1 MKNKAILMLLVLFIF
16 CVGCVS
22 ATDTDNI
29 NNTMIQDNPDN
40 NIADEIDIEK
50 NNINSTNEPN
60 NMDNDDNPKN
70 KIENNNLTEKNNDT
84 STKNDIKR
92 YFDFNITSFDPNV
105 KVNITECEEEFI
117 IEIHTNTT
125 LKNNNIIL
133 DIDGIIVNGFALND
147 GHLKFKLAKLGP
159 NVMLGYLYR
168 MYDFNI
174 GTHNISVFFNQ
185 TGDYEKVFTITLHS
199 NNTNYTQPVPD
210 WYKED
215 LKDIE
220 GEKNLPDYEEEGTM
234 KDLTTNKTVTYKI
247 KRLKAKDAD
256 WATISPELLI
266 SSKPEPK
273 ILNIQMSN
281 KSNVIS
287 KNIQINNKNKSP
299 IVKLTLNKIVPKK
312 SSKKITIKAKLTINN
327 KKIKGKSVK
336 IKFNNKIYDV
346 KTDKNGIAKINIK
359 KSVLKKLKAGKK
371 IKYQAIYGKTTT
383 TQTAKVKN

>member
-22 ATDTDNI
+22 ATDTDN
-29 NNTMIQDNPDN
+29 NTIPDNQDNSV
-40 NIADEIDIEK
+40 ADEIDIEK
-50 NNINSTNEPN
+50 NNINSTNEPTI
-60 NMDNDDNPKN
+60 DNGDNSKN
-70 KIENNNLTEKNNDT
+70 KIENNNLTEKNNNT

-117 IEIHTNTT
+117 REIHTNTT

-159 NVMLGYLYR
+159 GVMFGGLYR
-168 MYDFNI
+168 AYDFNII

-185 TGDYEKVFTITLHS
+185 TGDYEKFFTITLHS

-247 KRLKAKDAD
+247 KRIKAKDAN
-256 WATISPELLI
+256 WATILPPELLI

-281 KSNVIS
+281 KTNLIS

>member
-1 MKNKAILMLLVLFIF
+1 
-16 CVGCVS
+16 
-22 ATDTDNI
+22 
-29 NNTMIQDNPDN
+29 
-40 NIADEIDIEK
+40 
-50 NNINSTNEPN
+50 
-60 NMDNDDNPKN
+60 
-70 KIENNNLTEKNNDT
+70 
-84 STKNDIKR
+84 
-92 YFDFNITSFDPNV
+92 
-105 KVNITECEEEFI
+105 
-117 IEIHTNTT
+117 
-125 LKNNNIIL
+125 
-133 DIDGIIVNGFALND
+133 
-147 GHLKFKLAKLGP
+147 
-159 NVMLGYLYR
+159 
-168 MYDFNI
+168 
-174 GTHNISVFFNQ
+174 
-185 TGDYEKVFTITLHS
+185 
-199 NNTNYTQPVPD
+199 
-210 WYKED
+210 
-215 LKDIE
+215 
-220 GEKNLPDYEEEGTM
+220 M

-256 WATISPELLI
+256 IATISPELLI

-281 KSNVIS
+281 KTNVIS
-287 KNIQINNKNKSP
+287 KNIQANNKNKSP